1 MEEQGISV
9 AILPT
14 GYWHVWAAEVARAGT
29 STLPERLRLV
39 MAVGEKALAGPY
51 AGWREVA
58 PASARWM
65 NGYGPT
71 EGTVIASIFEP
82 EPGARWDPEEQI
94 PILGRPIAGSRIYVL
109 DRTKRPAPIGVAG
122 EVYLGGPGVTWG
134 YLGAPER
141 TAERIT
147 EDPFETGGR
156 VYQTGDRARWEA
168 DGRLQFLGRTDDQ
181 LKIRGYRVEP
191 AEIESVLAGQPGVGA
206 CAVVAR
212 QVRENKILVAYVSP
226 PAGARLDPAEL
237 RERLAEQLPDYMLPG
252 VIEVL
257 DEMPLTESGKID
269 RRALPALPAK
279 PIAERHEPPRTDAQ
293 RALAGIWE
301 RLLGVERVGLHDDF
315 FELGGHSLIAL
326 DVVSEA
332 ERAFGR
338 SIPLSL
344 VFEASV
350 LEDLAAALGSGV
362 DAPARA

>member
-29 STLPERLRLV
+29 SALPQRLRLV
-39 MAVGEKALAGPY
+39 MAAGEKALAGPY

-82 EPGARWDPEEQI
+82 DPGARWDPEVQI
-94 PILGRPIAGSRIYVL
+94 PILGRPIAGSRVYLL
-109 DRTKRPAPIGVAG
+109 DRKRRPVPIGVAG
-122 EVYLGGPGVTWG
+122 EIHLGGPGITRG
-134 YLGAPER
+134 YLGTPVGTDER
-141 TAERIT
+141 VT
-147 EDPFETGGR
+147 EDPFESGGR
-156 VYQTGDRARWEA
+156 MYRTGDRARWQA
-168 DGRLQFLGRTDDQ
+168 DGQLQFLGRTDDQ
-181 LKIRGYRVEP
+181 LKVRGYRVEP

-206 CAVVAR
+206 CAVLAR
-212 QVRENKILVAYVSP
+212 EVGESRLLVAFVSP
-226 PAGARLDPAEL
+226 PSGARLDPAEL

-257 DEMPLTESGKID
+257 DEMPLTASGKID
-269 RRALPALPAK
+269 RGALPAHPAK
-279 PIAERHEPPRTDAQ
+279 PVAGRHEPPRTDAQ
-293 RALAGIWE
+293 RVLAGIWK
-301 RLLGVERVGLHDDF
+301 RLLGVDRVGLHDDF

-326 DVVSEA
+326 EVVSEA

-350 LEDLAAALGSGV
+350 LEDLAAALGSEV
-362 DAPARA
+362 DEPARA

>member
-1 MEEQGISV
+1 
-9 AILPT
+9 
-14 GYWHVWAAEVARAGT
+14 
-29 STLPERLRLV
+29 
-39 MAVGEKALAGPY
+39 
-51 AGWREVA
+51 
-58 PASARWM
+58 
-65 NGYGPT
+65 
-71 EGTVIASIFEP
+71 
-82 EPGARWDPEEQI
+82 
-94 PILGRPIAGSRIYVL
+94 
-109 DRTKRPAPIGVAG
+109 
-122 EVYLGGPGVTWG
+122 
-134 YLGAPER
+134 
-141 TAERIT
+141 
-147 EDPFETGGR
+147 
-156 VYQTGDRARWEA
+156 
-168 DGRLQFLGRTDDQ
+168 
-181 LKIRGYRVEP
+181 
-191 AEIESVLAGQPGVGA
+191 
-206 CAVVAR
+206 VAR

-293 RALAGIWE
+293 RVLAGIWE